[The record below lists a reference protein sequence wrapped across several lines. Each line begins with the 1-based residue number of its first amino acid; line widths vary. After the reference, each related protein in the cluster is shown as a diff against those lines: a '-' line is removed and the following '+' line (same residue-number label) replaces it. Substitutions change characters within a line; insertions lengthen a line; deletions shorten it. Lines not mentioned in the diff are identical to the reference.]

1 MYKDWFQRL
10 QTEVFFKYNDTG
22 RSYSMNKTLLR
33 MLCVLFFVVILVS
46 AGVLYFTFDVRALVY
61 LTTFKWY
68 YALLALG
75 VLSVGLF
82 FDATR
87 LITLTRLSG
96 EKMDYAHIFYAVF
109 SNYFLALLTPGQGG
123 GGIAMLMFMKRAG
136 VPVAK
141 STLIVIV
148 RTVFSILFLFL
159 MMPLVFWFDPE
170 LVSWM
175 PTSVI
180 ALVCAF
186 FIGAPWLLWHLVMGG
201 RLEKWLARFSR
212 RFSPRVQEAIF
223 LGYRDFQQAMF
234 MLKDNPRQVLRAFLE
249 SGISLLFIYSVVPV
263 FIKAFGIDL
272 PLHIVMGRMCL
283 INLVLY
289 FTPTP
294 GGSGVAEGGFLVL
307 FNSLLPP
314 GTAGVLA
321 ILWRFF
327 CEYIPFTIGAVVTIK
342 CFGLD
347 ILTKIR
353 DRRDMDS

>member
-1 MYKDWFQRL
+1 
-10 QTEVFFKYNDTG
+10 
-22 RSYSMNKTLLR
+22 MNKTLLR

-175 PTSVI
+175 PTSPRAEDSIHTRGMKKMPWRAMERKV
-180 ALVCAF
+180 AGPVRPMVCS
-186 FIGAPWLLWHLVMGG
+186 IIWLMT
-201 RLEKWLARFSR
+201 
-212 RFSPRVQEAIF
+212 VQ
-223 LGYRDFQQAMF
+223 
-234 MLKDNPRQVLRAFLE
+234 LR
-249 SGISLLFIYSVVPV
+249 
-263 FIKAFGIDL
+263 KKK
-272 PLHIVMGRMCL
+272 
-283 INLVLY
+283 
-289 FTPTP
+289 
-294 GGSGVAEGGFLVL
+294 
-307 FNSLLPP
+307 
-314 GTAGVLA
+314 
-321 ILWRFF
+321 
-327 CEYIPFTIGAVVTIK
+327 VTH
-342 CFGLD
+342 
-347 ILTKIR
+347 
-353 DRRDMDS
+353 